1 VRPQPVSRLYRAEG
15 CSNRTRTAN
24 DAALRIFQSNAYSSA
39 PHASVRDRRPNC
51 AVRASRL
58 PHVEPQIPAANFQVV
73 LVTRTHTRNVAI
85 LFALLGVGLSM
96 GVPFILGS
104 HALLAGLRTVPVE
117 VFLVLAAS
125 AAVSALAK
133 AGKLQL
139 MQTTLGLRIPFM
151 RTFAITLVT
160 DFAFLVSP
168 LGAAGYGVNI
178 GLLQRAGASWAIATT
193 VVGADQALD
202 LTFFGVAVPIALLFS
217 IGALAH
223 LLPMVSLSTVA
234 TTLAGLTILMGALW
248 MCRGYLARAL
258 GAAGHLV
265 PWLRVRRSRW
275 DTFRHSV
282 HQQWRLLITGPRD
295 RFVALLLLTTL
306 QWLLRYSALWFILLE
321 LGYRLPLG
329 FVLAV
334 QAVVLHAALWTGVP
348 AGGGGGDLALAAA
361 FAAWVPRAALATAL
375 VLWRFATLYCPL
387 MLGAVGFLA
396 LAWRRRAAT
405 PAPASD

>member
-1 VRPQPVSRLYRAEG
+1 
-15 CSNRTRTAN
+15 
-24 DAALRIFQSNAYSSA
+24 LRIIQ
-39 PHASVRDRRPNC
+39 
-51 AVRASRL
+51 
-58 PHVEPQIPAANFQVV
+58 PHVYFSASHLANCSGKSDRAVSASSLVDVHSLDSQSPAAIAQAV
-73 LVTRTHTRNVAI
+73 LVTRTHARSVAT
-85 LFALLGVGLSM
+85 LLALLGVGLSM

-104 HALLAGLRTVPVE
+104 HDLLAGLRTVPAE
-117 VFLVLAAS
+117 VFAVLAAS
-125 AAVSALAK
+125 AAASALAK

-139 MQTTLGLRIPFM
+139 MQTTLGLRVPFM

-217 IGALAH
+217 IGPLAY
-223 LLPMVSLSTVA
+223 LLPSVSLSAVA
-234 TTLAGLTILMGALW
+234 VTLTGLAILMGALW
-248 MCRGYLARAL
+248 MCRRYVVHALA
-258 GAAGHLV
+258 AAGHLA
-265 PWLRVRRSRW
+265 PWLRARRSRW
-275 DTFRHSV
+275 DKFRHSV

-295 RFVALLLLTTL
+295 RLVALLVLTTL

-361 FAAWVPRAALATAL
+361 FAAWVPRAAMATAL

-387 MLGAVGFLA
+387 ILGAVGIVT

-405 PAPASD
+405 PTPTPAPD

>member
-1 VRPQPVSRLYRAEG
+1 LLSRCFCLR
-15 CSNRTRTAN
+15 RTAN
-24 DAALRIFQSNAYSSA
+24 DAALRIIQPCVYFSASDLANCSGKSDRAVSASSLVDVHSLDSQS
-39 PHASVRDRRPNC
+39 
-51 AVRASRL
+51 
-58 PHVEPQIPAANFQVV
+58 PAAIAQAV
-73 LVTRTHTRNVAI
+73 LVTRTQARNVAT
-85 LFALLGVGLSM
+85 LLALLGVGLSM

-104 HALLAGLRTVPVE
+104 HDLLAGLRTVPAE
-117 VFLVLAAS
+117 VFIVLAAS
-125 AAVSALAK
+125 AVVSALAK

-139 MQTTLGLRIPFM
+139 MQTTLGLRVPFM

-202 LTFFGVAVPIALLFS
+202 LTFFGVAVPVALLFS
-217 IGALAH
+217 IGPLAY
-223 LLPMVSLSTVA
+223 LLPSVSLSAVA
-234 TTLAGLTILMGALW
+234 VTLTGLAILMGALW
-248 MCRGYLARAL
+248 MFRRYVAHAL

-265 PWLRVRRSRW
+265 PWLRARRSRW
-275 DTFRHSV
+275 DKFRHSV

-295 RFVALLLLTTL
+295 RLVVLLLLTTL

-361 FAAWVPRAALATAL
+361 FAAWVPRAAMATAL
-375 VLWRFATLYCPL
+375 VLLRLRGAAARRHPHLHRPL
-387 MLGAVGFLA
+387 TDASKPTQLRCLKPRYRAGF
-396 LAWRRRAAT
+396 
-405 PAPASD
+405 

>member
-1 VRPQPVSRLYRAEG
+1 LLSRCFCLK
-15 CSNRTRTAN
+15 RTAN
-24 DAALRIFQSNAYSSA
+24 DAALRIIQPCVYFSASDLANCSGKSDRAVSASSLVDVHSLDSQS
-39 PHASVRDRRPNC
+39 
-51 AVRASRL
+51 
-58 PHVEPQIPAANFQVV
+58 PAAIAQAV
-73 LVTRTHTRNVAI
+73 LVTRTQARNVAT
-85 LFALLGVGLSM
+85 LLALLGVGLSM

-104 HALLAGLRTVPVE
+104 HDLLAGLRTVPAE
-117 VFLVLAAS
+117 VFIVLAAS
-125 AAVSALAK
+125 AVVSALAK

-139 MQTTLGLRIPFM
+139 MQTTLGLRVPFM

-202 LTFFGVAVPIALLFS
+202 LTFFGVAVPVALLFS
-217 IGALAH
+217 IGPLAY
-223 LLPMVSLSTVA
+223 LLPSVSLSAVA
-234 TTLAGLTILMGALW
+234 VTLTGLAILMGALW
-248 MCRGYLARAL
+248 MFRRYVAHAL

-265 PWLRVRRSRW
+265 PWLRARRSRW
-275 DTFRHSV
+275 DKFRHSV

-295 RFVALLLLTTL
+295 RLVVLLLLTTL

-361 FAAWVPRAALATAL
+361 FAAWVPRAAMATAL

-387 MLGAVGFLA
+387 ILGAVGFVT

-405 PAPASD
+405 PTPTPAPD

>member
-1 VRPQPVSRLYRAEG
+1 LLSSCFCRK
-15 CSNRTRTAN
+15 RTAN
-24 DAALRIFQSNAYSSA
+24 DAALRIVQ
-39 PHASVRDRRPNC
+39 PHAYFSVSHLANCSGKSDR
-51 AVRASRL
+51 AFSASSL
-58 PHVEPQIPAANFQVV
+58 VDVLDCLDSQSPAAIAQAV
-73 LVTRTHTRNVAI
+73 LVTRTHARNVATV
-85 LFALLGVGLSM
+85 LALLGVGLSM
-96 GVPFILGS
+96 GVPFLLGS
-104 HALLAGLRTVPVE
+104 HDLSAGLRTVPAN
-117 VFLVLAAS
+117 VFVVLAAS

-139 MQTTLGLRIPFM
+139 MQTTLGLRVPFM

-202 LTFFGVAVPIALLFS
+202 LTFFGVAVPIALLLS
-217 IGALAH
+217 IGPLAY
-223 LLPMVSLSTVA
+223 LLPSVNSSTVVV
-234 TTLAGLTILMGALW
+234 TLAGLAILVGAIW
-248 MCRGYLARAL
+248 MCRRAVAHAL

-265 PWLRVRRSRW
+265 PWLRARRSRW
-275 DTFRHSV
+275 DKFRHSV
-282 HQQWRLLITGPRD
+282 HEQWRLLITGPRD
-295 RFVALLLLTTL
+295 RLVALLLLTTL
-306 QWLLRYSALWFILLE
+306 EWLLRYSALWFILLE

-361 FAAWVPRAALATAL
+361 FATWVPRAVMATAL

-387 MLGAVGFLA
+387 ILGAVGFVT
-396 LAWRRRAAT
+396 LAWGRRAAT
-405 PAPASD
+405 PTPAPD

>member
-1 VRPQPVSRLYRAEG
+1 LLSRCFCLK
-15 CSNRTRTAN
+15 RTAN
-24 DAALRIFQSNAYSSA
+24 DAALRIIQPCVYFSASDLANCSGKSDRAVSASSLVDVHSLDSQS
-39 PHASVRDRRPNC
+39 
-51 AVRASRL
+51 
-58 PHVEPQIPAANFQVV
+58 PAAIAQAV
-73 LVTRTHTRNVAI
+73 LVTRTQARNVAT
-85 LFALLGVGLSM
+85 LLALLGVGLSM

-104 HALLAGLRTVPVE
+104 HDLLAGLRTVPAE
-117 VFLVLAAS
+117 VFIVLAAS
-125 AAVSALAK
+125 AVVSALAK

-139 MQTTLGLRIPFM
+139 MQTTLGLRVPFM

-202 LTFFGVAVPIALLFS
+202 LTFFGVAVPVALLFS
-217 IGALAH
+217 IGPLAY
-223 LLPMVSLSTVA
+223 LLPSVSLSAVA
-234 TTLAGLTILMGALW
+234 VTLTGLAILMGALW
-248 MCRGYLARAL
+248 MFRRYVAHAL

-265 PWLRVRRSRW
+265 PWLRARRSRW
-275 DTFRHSV
+275 DKFRHSV

-295 RFVALLLLTTL
+295 RLVALLVLTTL
-306 QWLLRYSALWFILLE
+306 PWLLRYSALWVILQD

-361 FAAWVPRAALATAL
+361 FAAWVPRAAMATAL

-387 MLGAVGFLA
+387 ILGAVGFVT

-405 PAPASD
+405 PTPTPAPD

>member
-1 VRPQPVSRLYRAEG
+1 LLSRCFCLR
-15 CSNRTRTAN
+15 RTAN
-24 DAALRIFQSNAYSSA
+24 DAALRIIQPCVYFSASDLANCSGKSDRAVSASSLVDVHSLDSQS
-39 PHASVRDRRPNC
+39 
-51 AVRASRL
+51 
-58 PHVEPQIPAANFQVV
+58 PAAIAQAV
-73 LVTRTHTRNVAI
+73 LVTRTQARNVAT
-85 LFALLGVGLSM
+85 LLALLGVGLSM

-104 HALLAGLRTVPVE
+104 HDLLAGLRTVPAE
-117 VFLVLAAS
+117 VFIVLAAS
-125 AAVSALAK
+125 AVVSALAK

-139 MQTTLGLRIPFM
+139 MQTTLGLRVPFM

-202 LTFFGVAVPIALLFS
+202 LTFFGVAVPVALLFS
-217 IGALAH
+217 IGPLAY
-223 LLPMVSLSTVA
+223 LLPSVSLSAVA
-234 TTLAGLTILMGALW
+234 VTLTGLAILMGALW
-248 MCRGYLARAL
+248 MFRRYVAHAL

-265 PWLRVRRSRW
+265 PWLRARRSRW
-275 DTFRHSV
+275 DKFRHSV

-295 RFVALLLLTTL
+295 RLVVLLLLTTL

-361 FAAWVPRAALATAL
+361 FAAWVPRAAMATAL

-387 MLGAVGFLA
+387 ILGAVGFVT

-405 PAPASD
+405 PTPTPAPD

>member
-1 VRPQPVSRLYRAEG
+1 
-15 CSNRTRTAN
+15 
-24 DAALRIFQSNAYSSA
+24 
-39 PHASVRDRRPNC
+39 
-51 AVRASRL
+51 
-58 PHVEPQIPAANFQVV
+58 
-73 LVTRTHTRNVAI
+73 VTRAHARNVAI
-85 LFALLGVGLSM
+85 LLALLGVGLSM

-104 HALLAGLRTVPVE
+104 HALFAGLRTIPAE

-139 MQTTLGLRIPFM
+139 MQTTLGLGVPFM

-168 LGAAGYGVNI
+168 MGAAGYGINI
-178 GLLQRAGASWAIATT
+178 GLLQRAGASWATATT

-217 IGALAH
+217 IGPLAH
-223 LLPMVSLSTVA
+223 LLPTVSLSTVVV
-234 TTLAGLTILMGALW
+234 TLAGLVILMGALW
-248 MCRGYLARAL
+248 MCRRYVARAL

-265 PWLRVRRSRW
+265 PWLRARRSRW
-275 DTFRHSV
+275 DKFRHSV
-282 HQQWRLLITGPRD
+282 RQQWRLLITGPRD

-361 FAAWVPRAALATAL
+361 FAAWVPRAAMATAWFFGDSRRSIAHCCWAPWAFSRLRGAAGRPHLLRLRL
-375 VLWRFATLYCPL
+375 VTE
-387 MLGAVGFLA
+387 V
-396 LAWRRRAAT
+396 
-405 PAPASD
+405 